1 MTRNYLGTMIL
12 SYLFVALGV
21 SGQADEF
28 NNQEPSFV
36 LTTQAGWSIASA
48 EVLAN
53 VNRMSFSSAVAH
65 AKQKGIEATKET
77 VDSRILLI
85 SSKVKLGTPGDNP
98 NLIVAREKS
107 WSDEYEKTGKGYLKL
122 MQDRVALLQ
131 APTKFIG
138 EVRELKIGS
147 SVFFYQDAVNTLV
160 PNAKTKQRYIC
171 GFLGEHYVYFVFSH
185 NGTADPDFTKMM
197 NVVKSFRPKS

>member
-1 MTRNYLGTMIL
+1 MTRNRLGTIL
-12 SYLFVALGV
+12 FYLFAAVGV
-21 SGQADEF
+21 PGNADEF

-65 AKQKGIEATKET
+65 AKQKGIEATQET

-85 SSKVKLGTPGDNP
+85 NSKVKLGTPGDNP

-107 WSDEYEKTGKGYLKL
+107 WSDEYEKSGKGYLKL

-138 EVRELKIGS
+138 EVRELKIGTS
-147 SVFFYQDAVNTLV
+147 LFYYQDATNTLV
-160 PNAKTKQRYIC
+160 PDAKTKQRYIC

-185 NGTADPDFTKMM
+185 NGETDPDFTKMM
-197 NVVKSFRPKS
+197 SVVRSFRPKK